1 LETLV
6 DAKLKKNYD
15 EVEKLI
21 QEVEKLIQVALLC
34 TQFSPIERPKMS
46 EVVRMLEGDGLA
58 EKWEQWQKEETYRQ
72 DFNKNH
78 MYHLNANWIVGST
91 SHTQADSTSH
101 TQADSTSH
109 IEPDEL
115 SGPR

>member
-1 LETLV
+1 MDKKLETLV
-6 DAKLKKNYD
+6 DAKLKGNND

-34 TQFSPIERPKMS
+34 TQFSPMERPKMS

-58 EKWEQWQKEETYRQ
+58 EKWEQWQKEEMYRQ
-72 DFNKNH
+72 AFKKNH
-78 MYHLNANWIVGST
+78 IHHLNANWIV
-91 SHTQADSTSH
+91 DSTSH
-101 TQADSTSH
+101 TQIDSTSH